1 MKKATGV
8 VIKVYD
14 KYVCVRTVN
23 GELINVKLKDYTPN
37 IGDIYTGIIYNN
49 SILTTGGILIACII
63 VVILLGQNIYYYFTP
78 SATVIVD
85 IPPTIQLKVNKW
97 DKIID
102 VKTFKLSAQ
111 KLVKPIKLKSTSINK
126 GLETI
131 ITEAKNQ
138 KAINDIHIKDKQP
151 ITIYISNKDNRIIDL
166 VEFDNYMKHQE
177 LEYQINNN
185 GTGTLKK

>member
-14 KYVCVRTVN
+14 KYVCVKTVN

-49 SILTTGGILIACII
+49 SILTAGGILIACII
-63 VVILLGQNIYYYFTP
+63 VVILLGQNIYYYFIP

-111 KLVKPIKLKSTSINK
+111 KLVKPIKLKNTSINK
-126 GLETI
+126 GLEAI

-177 LEYQINNN
+177 LEYQVNNN

>member
-1 MKKATGV
+1 
-8 VIKVYD
+8 
-14 KYVCVRTVN
+14 
-23 GELINVKLKDYTPN
+23 
-37 IGDIYTGIIYNN
+37 
-49 SILTTGGILIACII
+49 I
-63 VVILLGQNIYYYFTP
+63 VVILLGQNIYYYFIP

-111 KLVKPIKLKSTSINK
+111 KLVKPIKLKNTSINK
-126 GLETI
+126 GLEAI

-177 LEYQINNN
+177 LEYQVNNN

>member
-49 SILTTGGILIACII
+49 SILTAGGILIACII

-111 KLVKPIKLKSTSINK
+111 KLVKPIKLKNTSINK
-126 GLETI
+126 GLEAI

-138 KAINDIHIKDKQP
+138 EAINDIHIKDKQP

>member
-23 GELINVKLKDYTPN
+23 GDLINVKLKDYTPN
-37 IGDIYTGIIYNN
+37 TGDIYTGIIYNN
-49 SILTTGGILIACII
+49 SILTAGGILIACII

-111 KLVKPIKLKSTSINK
+111 KLVKPIKLKNTSINK

-177 LEYQINNN
+177 LEYQVNNN

>member
-49 SILTTGGILIACII
+49 SILTAGGILIACII

-111 KLVKPIKLKSTSINK
+111 KLVKPIKLKNTSINK
-126 GLETI
+126 GLEAI

>member
-49 SILTTGGILIACII
+49 SILTAGGILIVCII

-111 KLVKPIKLKSTSINK
+111 KLVKPIKLKNTSINK
-126 GLETI
+126 GLEAI

-177 LEYQINNN
+177 LEYQVNNN

>member
-1 MKKATGV
+1 M
-8 VIKVYD
+8 KVYD
-14 KYVCVRTVN
+14 KYVCIRTVR
-23 GELINVKLKDYTPN
+23 GEFINVKLKDYTPN
-37 IGDIYTGIIYNN
+37 MGDIYTGIIYKNN
-49 SILTTGGILIACII
+49 SMLTTGGILVAGIIAI
-63 VVILLGQNIYYYFTP
+63 ILLGQNIYYYFTP

-85 IPPTIQLKVNKW
+85 IPPTIQLKINKW

-102 VKTFKLSAQ
+102 VKTFKLSGQ
-111 KLVKPIKLKSTSINK
+111 KLVKPIKLKNTSINK

-138 KAINDIHIKDKQP
+138 KAINDKHIKDKQP
-151 ITIYISNKDNRIIDL
+151 VTIYISNKDNRIINL

-177 LEYQINNN
+177 LKYQVNNN

>member
-49 SILTTGGILIACII
+49 SILTAGGILIACII
-63 VVILLGQNIYYYFTP
+63 VVILLGQNICYYFTP

-111 KLVKPIKLKSTSINK
+111 KLVKPIKLKNTSINK
-126 GLETI
+126 GLEAI

-185 GTGTLKK
+185 GTETLKK